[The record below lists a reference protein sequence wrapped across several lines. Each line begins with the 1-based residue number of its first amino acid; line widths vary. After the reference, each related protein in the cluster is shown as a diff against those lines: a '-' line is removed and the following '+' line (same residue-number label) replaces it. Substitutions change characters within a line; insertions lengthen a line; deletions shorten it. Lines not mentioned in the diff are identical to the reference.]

1 MGFHQEQLKVNP
13 FKMQK
18 KLPTDR
24 NMQKNTK
31 IIIVG
36 AGLGGL
42 TAAACL
48 IKKGF
53 HVRIYEQA
61 AVLAEVGAGIQSS
74 ANAVKVLYDL
84 GLHDALETVAVR
96 PQAFEFRRYDTAELM
111 HRIPLGVEHERSFGA
126 PYFHLHRADI
136 HEILVKKVYE
146 LDPHCITLN
155 AKAISFEES
164 HDGVT
169 LLLEGGVEIKGDVL
183 IGADGIKSV
192 VRQQILGSTPVSY
205 TGDIAWRGV
214 ISVDKLPPDIMET
227 VSTVWCG
234 PKKHAVMYYLRAGA
248 LMNFVGLVEH
258 DQPESESWTQKRPW
272 QELKDDFEG
281 WHPTIQTVIDALD
294 KDACYRY
301 ALNNRPPVGNW
312 STQKATLLGDA
323 AHPTLPYM
331 ASGAAMAIEDA
342 AVFARCLEQCED
354 VTSTLNLFQ
363 RNRMERTAK
372 IVNGSTFSRGLYRI
386 EDVQAMRDAFH
397 EQNLTQSRADW
408 LYSYDPLTVALT

>member
-1 MGFHQEQLKVNP
+1 
-13 FKMQK
+13 
-18 KLPTDR
+18 
-24 NMQKNTK
+24 MQKNTK
-31 IIIVG
+31 VIIVG

-48 IKKGF
+48 IQKGF

-61 AVLAEVGAGIQSS
+61 SVLAEVGAGIQTS

-84 GLHDALETVAVR
+84 GLKDALESVAVR
-96 PQAFEFRRYDTAELM
+96 PQAFEYRRFDTAELM
-111 HRIPLGVEHERSFGA
+111 HRIPLGGEHEKAFGA

-136 HEILVKKVYE
+136 HELLAKKVSE

-155 AKAISFEES
+155 AKANSYEEN
-164 HDGVT
+164 DEGVV
-169 LLLEGGVEIKGDVL
+169 LRLASGLAIKGDVL

-192 VRQQILGSTPVSY
+192 VRAQMLGSTPVSY

-214 ISVDKLPPDIMET
+214 IPVDQLPSDIMET

-258 DQPESESWTQKRPW
+258 DQPETESWTQKRPW
-272 QELKDDFEG
+272 QELKDDFAG

-301 ALNNRPPVGNW
+301 ALNNRPPVANW
-312 STQKATLLGDA
+312 STQKVTLLGDA

-331 ASGAAMAIEDA
+331 ASGAVMAIEDA

-354 VTSTLNLFQ
+354 ITSTLNLFQ
-363 RNRMERTAK
+363 RNRLDRTAR
-372 IVNGSTFSRGLYRI
+372 IVNGSTHSRGLYRI

-408 LYSYDPLTVALT
+408 LYSYDPLSVALN

>member
-1 MGFHQEQLKVNP
+1 ME
-13 FKMQK
+13 
-18 KLPTDR
+18 
-24 NMQKNTK
+24 KNTK
-31 IIIVG
+31 VIIVG

-53 HVRIYEQA
+53 RVRVYEQA
-61 AVLAEVGAGIQSS
+61 SVLAEVGAGIQSS

-84 GLHDALETVAVR
+84 GLKETLETVAVR
-96 PQAFEFRRYDTAELM
+96 PQAFEYRRFDTAELM
-111 HRIPLGVEHERSFGA
+111 HRIPLGQEHEKAFGA

-136 HEILVKKVYE
+136 HEILAKKVFE
-146 LDPHCITLN
+146 LDPSCITLN
-155 AKAISFEES
+155 AKAQSFEES
-164 HDGVT
+164 AHGVV
-169 LLLEGGVEIKGDVL
+169 LKFEGGEEVKGDVL

-192 VRQQILGSTPVSY
+192 VRAQMLGATPVTY

-227 VSTVWCG
+227 VSSVWCG

-258 DQPESESWTQKRPW
+258 DQPETESWTQKRPW
-272 QELKDDFEG
+272 QELKDDFVG
-281 WHPTIQTVIDALD
+281 WHPKIQTVIDALD
-294 KDACYRY
+294 RDACYRY
-301 ALNNRPPVGNW
+301 ALNNRPPVANW

-331 ASGAAMAIEDA
+331 ASGAVMAIEDA
-342 AVFARCLEQCED
+342 AVFARCLAQCD
-354 VTSTLNLFQ
+354 DIASTLALYQ
-363 RNRMERTAK
+363 RNRLDRTAR
-372 IVNGSTFSRGLYRI
+372 IVNGSTQSRGLYRI

-397 EQNLTQSRADW
+397 AQNLTRSRADW
-408 LYSYDPLTVALT
+408 LYSYDPLTVALS